1 MKKNKTILIT
11 GGAGRIGK
19 ILANDLLKEGH
30 KVVLADIKIS
40 KPKKNIFY
48 TNKNLFVF
56 KSDLTKEKNIISCYW

>member
-40 KPKKNIFY
+40 KPK
-48 TNKNLFVF
+48 
-56 KSDLTKEKNIISCYW
+56 